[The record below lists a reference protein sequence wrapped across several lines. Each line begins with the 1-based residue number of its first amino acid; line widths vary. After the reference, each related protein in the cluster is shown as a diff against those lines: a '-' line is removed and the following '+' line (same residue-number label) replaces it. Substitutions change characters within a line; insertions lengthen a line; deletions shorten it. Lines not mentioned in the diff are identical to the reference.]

1 MPNPPQAPAASAAL
15 QVAAARGLIV
25 NALDRG
31 AGLPDMY
38 AVDLSDAFDQL
49 DEAGALPDVV
59 LAVQPDD
66 VSAAELL
73 LRARI
78 LLRQAIPD
86 ITPAR
91 RALHLSHAIRFID
104 SALGRLNGWSGEAGS

>member
-1 MPNPPQAPAASAAL
+1 MPNQPQAPAASADL

-38 AVDLSDAFDQL
+38 AIDLSDAFDQL
-49 DEAGALPDVV
+49 DEPGELPDVV

-78 LLRQAIPD
+78 LLRQAIPE
-86 ITPAR
+86 ISPAS
-91 RALHLSHAIRFID
+91 RALHLSRAIRHID
-104 SALGRLNGWSGEAGS
+104 SALGRLNGWSGGARS